1 MLAARLCYTYHKV
14 MQSVLYYYNTK
25 KYLPIQPQE
34 DKMKK
39 FLALLLSLLVVSFSA
54 TAFAKWEDRDIVERI
69 RAVGNTPASQK
80 KADKIFSQRVKEAA
94 EARAREQAEAAQGYR
109 TVSRRPVVA
118 IVYENNAKTKYDHTI
133 DKKLFEYLDAAMPVS
148 TYDLVDG
155 KPYRERLAEIGI
167 EDIADAE
174 RADIIDALA
183 DSDVDYFLYLGVGPV
198 SVKDKG
204 SLLAAGKRANSTI
217 PFRIIDIR
225 NNKYI
230 YTKTYTEA
238 AQTTSAIGSVGSKSV
253 TLEIMTRV
261 GKQIQ
266 AAIEERLPKSVTYR
280 EYIR

>member
-1 MLAARLCYTYHKV
+1 
-14 MQSVLYYYNTK
+14 
-25 KYLPIQPQE
+25 
-34 DKMKK
+34 MKK

-80 KADKIFSQRVKEAA
+80 KADKIFSQRIKEAA

-225 NNKYI
+225 NKNPLEI
-230 YTKTYTEA
+230 RELGIRL
-238 AQTTSAIGSVGSKSV
+238 SFVPEDRLGMGLVGSMGITDNMMLRSYRKGHAGLLDRKPPRELAEQIIRE
-253 TLEIMTRV
+253 LEVMTPGRSRPGMGGRAGTEPV
-261 GKQIQ
+261 AK
-266 AAIEERLPKSVTYR
+266 RMF
-280 EYIR
+280 

>member
-1 MLAARLCYTYHKV
+1 
-14 MQSVLYYYNTK
+14 
-25 KYLPIQPQE
+25 
-34 DKMKK
+34 MKK
-39 FLALLLSLLVVSFSA
+39 ILVLLLSLLVVSFSA

-94 EARAREQAEAAQGYR
+94 ETRAREQAEAAQGYR

>member
-1 MLAARLCYTYHKV
+1 
-14 MQSVLYYYNTK
+14 
-25 KYLPIQPQE
+25 
-34 DKMKK
+34 MKK
-39 FLALLLSLLVVSFSA
+39 FLTLMLSLTIMAYSV
-54 TAFAKWEDRDIVERI
+54 TAFAGWNDRDIVERI

-80 KADKIFSQRVKEAA
+80 KEDKIFSQRLKEAEA
-94 EARAREQAEAAQGYR
+94 ARAREKAEAEQGYR
-109 TVSRRPVVA
+109 TVTRRPVVA
-118 IVYENNAKTKYDHTI
+118 IVYENNAKTKYDNTI
-133 DKKLFEYLDAAMPVS
+133 DKKLFEYLDAALPVK
-148 TYDLVDG
+148 TYELVDG
-155 KPYRERLAEIGI
+155 KLYKARLAETGI

-174 RADIIDALA
+174 RADIIDVLA

-266 AAIEERLPKSVTYR
+266 AAIEPRLPKTVTYV
-280 EYIR
+280 EYLK